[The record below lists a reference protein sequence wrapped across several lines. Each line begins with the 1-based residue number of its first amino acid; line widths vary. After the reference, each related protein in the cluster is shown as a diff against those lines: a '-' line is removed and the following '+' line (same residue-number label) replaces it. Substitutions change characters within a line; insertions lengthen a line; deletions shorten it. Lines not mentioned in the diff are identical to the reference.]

1 MRQEIAGHNVFV
13 GLAFNSVIFCVH
25 GCIGFLGHEAGLSA
39 IKIAPSAHDL
49 HGLSEMHGE
58 CSPVG
63 ATRVKVGDVGRK
75 ESHSRHVVGLYC
87 SK

>member
-1 MRQEIAGHNVFV
+1 MGPT
-13 GLAFNSVIFCVH
+13 FNSIVFHVH
-25 GCIGFLGHEAGLSA
+25 GCIGMLGHRAGLSA

-63 ATRVKVGDVGRK
+63 ATRVKVEDVGRK
-75 ESHSRHVVGLYC
+75 GSHSRHVVGLYC

>member
-13 GLAFNSVIFCVH
+13 GLAFNSVVFCIH
-25 GCIGFLGHEAGLSA
+25 GCIGMLGHGAGLSA

-49 HGLSEMHGE
+49 HSLSETCGE
-58 CSPVG
+58 CGLVS
-63 ATRVKVGDVGRK
+63 AARVKVGDVGRK